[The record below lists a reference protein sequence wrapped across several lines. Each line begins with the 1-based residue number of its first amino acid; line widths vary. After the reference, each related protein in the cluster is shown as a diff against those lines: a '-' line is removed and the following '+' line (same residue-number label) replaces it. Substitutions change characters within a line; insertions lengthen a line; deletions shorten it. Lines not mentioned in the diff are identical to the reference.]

1 MPALRSRIVLA
12 CAGGIS
18 NTVDIDATIVIVH
31 IAEAILNL
39 PDRIWEPVYDAYG
52 QVRPCAWVAGDT
64 RPAGPVLLATGGC
77 G

>member
-1 MPALRSRIVLA
+1 MPALRSRIVMA

-39 PDRIWEPVYDAYG
+39 PDRIWEP
-52 QVRPCAWVAGDT
+52 
-64 RPAGPVLLATGGC
+64 L
-77 G
+77 